1 MFLGSSMNECKGE
14 QGQAIWPDGENRDPE
29 KGFMG
34 NGLGFHGRGGAR
46 GLQGLVHQSQVSGWE
61 TPRRGQG
68 AEIPWRVVNPR
79 MAGRRRE
86 GMILLPGLRLPS
98 GLSPREFFMARIAS
112 GEGACSW
119 LGSLSNSDCDLLG
132 GAHRRREGAQVS
144 GLISE
149 IQTQVLNLRGASSPR
164 SLILSGV
171 WGAQVVQESQGHS
184 APRPPLPRNSRYGEG
199 PK

>member
-1 MFLGSSMNECKGE
+1 MNECKGG
-14 QGQAIWPDGENRDPE
+14 QGQAVWPDGENRDPE

-46 GLQGLVHQSQVSGWE
+46 GLQGLVHQSQVTGWE
-61 TPRRGQG
+61 TPRQGQG
-68 AEIPWRVVNPR
+68 AEIPWRMVNPR
-79 MAGRRRE
+79 MAGRRRK

-98 GLSPREFFMARIAS
+98 GLFPRGFFMARIAS

-144 GLISE
+144 GLIAE
-149 IQTQVLNLRGASSPR
+149 IQAQVL
-164 SLILSGV
+164 IT
-171 WGAQVVQESQGHS
+171 QGQ
-184 APRPPLPRNSRYGEG
+184 PLPLAL
-199 PK
+199 